1 MKTYKAGPCG
11 EKVSAAAKEGSP
23 RPAPSFIARPDIRWP
38 FFMNPAPPNPR
49 TGILANISIPRLGQE
64 DRKGKNRPPNE
75 EKYNRAR
82 SGKKRILLKSHS
94 GVPAPE
100 DYAPGPPLMI
110 GRNTVTLP
118 PDVPFALFGVH
129 RNWES
134 GGETPSAVRA
144 LCDRMKFQGT
154 PLPGPAAP
162 QNCDWGRDRQIT
174 PA

>member
-1 MKTYKAGPCG
+1 MRG
-11 EKVSAAAKEGSP
+11 ESERCRTEGSP

-38 FFMNPAPPNPR
+38 FFHEPCTSEPAHRNSR
-49 TGILANISIPRLGQE
+49 HRSIPRLDRE
-64 DRKGKNRPPNE
+64 DRRVRTGHPPKKNIIEPDQ
-75 EKYNRAR
+75 
-82 SGKKRILLKSHS
+82 KKTPLLKSHS

-144 LCDRMKFQGT
+144 LSDRMKIQGT
-154 PLPGPAAP
+154 ALPGPAAP
-162 QNCDWGRDRQIT
+162 
-174 PA
+174 